1 MRDEIQAELMTPESF
16 TGFGSVLIPKEAMI
30 TFKNEKVSHY
40 NELVGF
46 KDMGPEPVV
55 SFFRAKRREFS
66 IDNLERHVNSC
77 EIFFPLRG
85 TGLMAFTHSMQNGE
99 PDLNTLRVF
108 FCSPDQPFTA
118 AKGVWHLFPFPV
130 GESFESF
137 VIVEKELIEK
147 DLEFRQLANPIRIV
161 L

>member
-1 MRDEIQAELMTPESF
+1 MRDKINVELMTPESF
-16 TGFGSVLIPKEAMI
+16 TGFGNMLIPKEAMI

-46 KDMGPEPVV
+46 KDMGPDPVV
-55 SFFRAKRREFS
+55 SFFRAKRREYL
-66 IDNLERHVNSC
+66 IDSLERHMNSC

-85 TGLMAFTHSMQNGE
+85 TGLMAFAHSLQNGE
-99 PDLNTLRVF
+99 PDLDTLKVF
-108 FCSPDQPFTA
+108 ICSPEQPFTA
-118 AKGVWHLFPFPV
+118 GKGIWHLFPFPV
-130 GESFESF
+130 GETFESF

-147 DLEFRQLANPIRIV
+147 DLEFRELVTPIRIM